1 MFFRCKC
8 GRNTNYGN
16 LCVNCRNRHYGDL
29 ILEDDED
36 MVVEKDDDNY
46 EELKNIIEE
55 VEDEEQN

>member
-29 ILEDDED
+29 ILEDDD
-36 MVVEKDDDNY
+36 AIFEKDDENY
-46 EELKNIIEE
+46 EELEKIIEE
-55 VEDEEQN
+55 LEDDTE